1 MKAGAIALAILLTGP
16 GCSAEPELSAR
27 QMELRRVADNI
38 PARPDGPI
46 LDEADIIPAAEEAAL
61 DGRLRDY
68 WQRTHTAMIVVSV
81 NSLAG
86 SSIED
91 FSLALAQKWQ
101 IGDSRNLRGLLLL
114 VAPTERQVRIE
125 VSCGLEN
132 VISDVF
138 AGRVIRERMTPKFKD
153 GALDEGTLAGV
164 DALIEQMD
172 ASPNPAPVSESCRSQ
187 MKEAA

>member
-1 MKAGAIALAILLTGP
+1 
-16 GCSAEPELSAR
+16 
-27 QMELRRVADNI
+27 MELRRVAASI
-38 PARPDGPI
+38 PSRPDGPI
-46 LDEADIIPAAEEAAL
+46 LDEADIIPAGDEAAL
-61 DGRLRDY
+61 DARLREY
-68 WQRTHTAMIVVSV
+68 FQRTHTALIVVSV

-91 FSLALAQKWQ
+91 FSLALAQKWD
-101 IGDSRNLRGLLLL
+101 IGDRKNLRRLLVL
-114 VAPTERQVRIE
+114 VAPHERQVRIE

-138 AGRVIRERMTPKFKD
+138 AGRVIRERMTPKFKE

-172 ASPNPAPVSESCRSQ
+172 TSANPAPVSESCRSQ